1 MGERQSDV
9 ILKEFWRINDRFADL
24 FNTVVFGGKCVLK
37 AEELQEMDTDVSSV
51 LDMKEYRQT
60 LSRTRDV
67 VKKTAGGIDFMII
80 GIESQKKIHYGM
92 PLRHMIYDAMGYLKE
107 YEQLTYQYKKEKK
120 KGTVDEFLS
129 KMKKEDR
136 LHPIITL
143 TIYYGEKRWDGP
155 HSLKDMIIE
164 MPKEVEKVFSNYH
177 MNLLEVRN
185 SGSYQFHNED
195 VQTVFELSRETF
207 DGKFEEIRK
216 KYQEKKL
223 TPELL
228 EVIGTIV
235 GSKELVHMKEDKEVD
250 SMCTA
255 LERLK
260 EESKMEGKIV
270 GLEEGKRVGLEEG
283 KMVGLKEGRQEEQ
296 KNRISIM
303 LEKGYPIS
311 EISLIFQLSEEEIIK
326 LTESRK

>member
-1 MGERQSDV
+1 
-9 ILKEFWRINDRFADL
+9 
-24 FNTVVFGGKCVLK
+24 
-37 AEELQEMDTDVSSV
+37 
-51 LDMKEYRQT
+51 
-60 LSRTRDV
+60 
-67 VKKTAGGIDFMII
+67 
-80 GIESQKKIHYGM
+80 
-92 PLRHMIYDAMGYLKE
+92 
-107 YEQLTYQYKKEKK
+107 
-120 KGTVDEFLS
+120 
-129 KMKKEDR
+129 
-136 LHPIITL
+136 
-143 TIYYGEKRWDGP
+143 
-155 HSLKDMIIE
+155 MIIE

-255 LERLK
+255 LDRLK
-260 EESKMEGKIV
+260 EES
-270 GLEEGKRVGLEEG
+270 